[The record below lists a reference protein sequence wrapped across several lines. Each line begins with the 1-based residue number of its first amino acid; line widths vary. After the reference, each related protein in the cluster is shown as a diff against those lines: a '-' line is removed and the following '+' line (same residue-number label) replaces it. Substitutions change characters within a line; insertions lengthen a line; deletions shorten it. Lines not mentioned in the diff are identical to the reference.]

1 MISAPPQISGLTEW
15 RPLASG
21 GFSTVWQARQESLNR
36 LVAVKVDDR
45 KLTTESERRRFLREA
60 GAAGRMSGHPGI
72 VTVHDAGIL
81 EDNRPYLVMELC
93 PGGSLSKWLKPEERK
108 TQERVREV
116 GVRIAD
122 ALAAAHARGVLHRD
136 VKPANI
142 LIDAYDNPG
151 LADFG
156 LAIIP
161 EPGSQLS
168 ETLEA
173 LTPAYAPR
181 EVIYGEAPTEASDVY
196 SLAATL
202 YALLSGKAPRW
213 PEGISPSLHEVID
226 LLDKPIERLPGVHR
240 DFMDLLLRALSDEP
254 ALRPTAAEFHD
265 ELGALDLPGG
275 LHRQPTNRVNG
286 TAAAGLLTSIK
297 DSRRHTDT
305 DEDSVRSTRRRVL
318 PAALV
323 AALLVILLAFAVAA
337 LNLQPDEG
345 VQAQQPPVTMTAPVT
360 TPADTQT
367 PTATPTPSRTRTPG
381 PTLTPAPKKVA
392 APAGFTDC
400 SSAFGQ
406 RNSFCVTE
414 PECWLGIA
422 SMGDATS
429 SGTLADCSDSHV
441 YQTFAAGQL
450 PGQPVTQSDFEA
462 NRQVRRLCSDKTL
475 GAVLPPGESVR
486 KDWQIIP
493 LPQQTHFR
501 DSLFRC
507 LVSFAEE
514 RSYAMDFKVL
524 Q

>member
-1 MISAPPQISGLTEW
+1 MISAPPEIPGLSEW

-45 KLTTESERRRFLREA
+45 MLTSESERRRFLREA

-81 EDNRPYLVMELC
+81 PDNRPYLVMELC
-93 PGGSLSKWLKPEERK
+93 PGGSLSKWLRPEERK

-142 LIDAYDNPG
+142 LIDAYGNPG

-161 EPGSQLS
+161 EPGSELS

-173 LTPAYAPR
+173 MTPAYAPR
-181 EVIYGEAPTEASDVY
+181 EVIYGEAPTEASDVF

-202 YALLSGKAPRW
+202 YALLAGKAPRW
-213 PEGISPSLHEVID
+213 SQDQSPSLLEVID
-226 LLDKPIERLPGVHR
+226 LLDKPIERIPGVHR
-240 DFMDLLLRALSDEP
+240 DFMELLLRALSDEP

-265 ELGALDLPGG
+265 ELVALDLPGSTAG
-275 LHRQPTNRVNG
+275 KTGKRKNG
-286 TAAAGLLTSIK
+286 AAL
-297 DSRRHTDT
+297 RRPSDKLAPAPAAP
-305 DEDSVRSTRRRVL
+305 EAESVRKARRRFA

-323 AALLVILLAFAVAA
+323 AAALVILAAFALAV
-337 LNLQPDEG
+337 LNLQPNQGAE
-345 VQAQQPPVTMTAPVT
+345 ALPPPVAAPTVM
-360 TPADTQT
+360 P
-367 PTATPTPSRTRTPG
+367 TPTPSPTPTPTRTRTP
-381 PTLTPAPKKVA
+381 TPAPTPEQE
-392 APAGFTDC
+392 APPGFTDC
-400 SSAFGQ
+400 SEAFGQ
-406 RNSFCVTE
+406 RNSFCPAE
-414 PECWLGIA
+414 PECWTDLS
-422 SMGDATS
+422 SMGDVPMVGS
-429 SGTLADCSDSHV
+429 LVDCQEPHV
-441 YQTFAAGQL
+441 HQTFAAGQL
-450 PGQPVTQSDFEA
+450 PRFILTQSEFEA
-462 NRQVRRLCSDKTL
+462 NNRVKRLCSEETL
-475 GAVLPPGESVR
+475 QAVLPSGSVR
-486 KDWQIIP
+486 KDWQITP
-493 LPQQTHFR
+493 LPEQPHFK

-507 LVSFAEE
+507 LVNFAEE
-514 RSYAMDFKVL
+514 RTYPEEFKVL

>member
-1 MISAPPQISGLTEW
+1 MISAPPQIPGLAEW
-15 RPLASG
+15 RPLATG

-60 GAAGRMSGHPGI
+60 GAAGRMSGHHGI

-108 TQERVREV
+108 SQDRVREV

-161 EPGSQLS
+161 EPGSELS

-181 EVIYGEAPTEASDVY
+181 EVIYGEASTEASDVY

-202 YALLSGKAPRW
+202 YALLAGKAPRW
-213 PEGISPSLHEVID
+213 PEGQSPSLLEVIE
-226 LLDKPIERLPGVHR
+226 LLDKPIERLPGVDR
-240 DFMDLLLRALSDEP
+240 DFMDSLLRALSDEP
-254 ALRPTAAEFHD
+254 AVRPTAAEFRD
-265 ELGALDLPGG
+265 ELTTLDLPGSIHG
-275 LHRQPTNRVNG
+275 QPSARVNG
-286 TAAAGLLTSIK
+286 SRTAGLRTSTRGSRPPTAA
-297 DSRRHTDT
+297 
-305 DEDSVRSTRRRVL
+305 DEDSVKSIRRRVL
-318 PAALV
+318 PAAIA
-323 AALLVILLAFAVAA
+323 AALLVILLASAVAA

-345 VQAQQPPVTMTAPVT
+345 AQAQQPPVSTPTATVA
-360 TPADTQT
+360 TPAPTET
-367 PTATPTPSRTRTPG
+367 PTATPTPSRTRTP
-381 PTLTPAPKKVA
+381 TATPKRLA

-400 SSAFGQ
+400 SSAFEQ
-406 RNSFCVTE
+406 RNSFCITE
-414 PECWLGIA
+414 PECWLSTN
-422 SMGDATS
+422 SMGDTPVV
-429 SGTLADCSDSHV
+429 GTMADCDQSHV

-450 PGQPVTQSDFEA
+450 PGFILTQSEFEA
-462 NRQVRRLCSDKTL
+462 NGQVRRLCTEQTL
-475 GAVLPPGESVR
+475 NAVLPSGSYR

-493 LPQQTHFR
+493 LPEQPHFK

-514 RSYAMDFKVL
+514 RNYPIDFKVL
-524 Q
+524 R